1 MFGWMGK
8 LFGTDKAA
16 SSLIDNISSGLD
28 KLHYSDQEKAED
40 RAQAVKEGNQVYMEW
55 LKSTSGSRL
64 ARRYIAI
71 VVTTVWVLQYIVAL
85 VLGASTPWIT
95 DQTTVEAIHSTIES
109 IKDNG
114 SQMDG
119 AASLILAF
127 YFLGNKADALVEVAV
142 DKMKGNNSSS
152 SKK

>member
-1 MFGWMGK
+1 MFGWLGK

-16 SSLIDNISSGLD
+16 SSLIDNISRGLD
-28 KLHYSDQEKAED
+28 KLHYSEQEKAED

-71 VVTTVWVLQYIVAL
+71 IVTTVWVLQYIVSL
-85 VLGASTPWIT
+85 VLGASTPWIS
-95 DQTTVEAIHSTIES
+95 DQVTVEAIHATITS
-109 IKDNG
+109 LKNNG

-119 AASLILAF
+119 AAMLILGF
-127 YFLGNKADALVEVAV
+127 YFLGNKADALFDAAV
-142 DKMKGNNSSS
+142 DKMKGNNS
-152 SKK
+152 K